1 MSKAKK
7 KTSKKITT
15 GAKKATEA
23 SKEASQEKQ
32 PKTGQ
37 RRSPGA
43 KRSSG
48 LDAAAQVLSEAGEPM
63 SCKTVVERMLA
74 QNLWQ
79 TKGKTPAS
87 TIYAA
92 VLRDIA
98 AKGQA
103 SRFRKV
109 GRGQFALKT

>member
-7 KTSKKITT
+7 KTSKKSTT

-37 RRSPGA
+37 RRGPGA

-48 LDAAAQVLSEAGEPM
+48 LDAAAQVLNEAGEPM
-63 SCKTVVERMLA
+63 SCKAMVERMLA
-74 QNLWQ
+74 DGLWH
-79 TKGKTPAS
+79 TSGKSPQA

-92 VLRDIA
+92 LIREIA
-98 AKGQA
+98 KKGDA
-103 SRFRKV
+103 SRFRKT
-109 GRGQFALKT
+109 GPGKFTLNK